1 MTWEDMIPS
10 CFGATDGVFA
20 SHPSDEQQAKD
31 AIAIARKAGATR
43 DDFEKEMLW
52 HLHKIVKHRE
62 LFLELADN
70 QVKELEK
77 MWIA

>member
-1 MTWEDMIPS
+1 MSHFLSEDPS
-10 CFGATDGVFA
+10 RALFLR
-20 SHPSDEQQAKD
+20 PSLNFFL
-31 AIAIARKAGATR
+31 TR
-43 DDFEKEMLW
+43 LWITNRDRFWKMLW
-52 HLHKIVKHRE
+52 HLYKNVKHRE

>member
-10 CFGATDGVFA
+10 CFGVTDGIFA

-31 AIAIARKAGATR
+31 AIAIAHKAGATR

-52 HLHKIVKHRE
+52 HLYKNVKHRE

-70 QVKELEK
+70 QVKKLDK
-77 MWIA
+77 MW

>member
-10 CFGATDGVFA
+10 CFGATDGIFA

-31 AIAIARKAGATR
+31 AIAMAQKVGATR

-52 HLHKIVKHRE
+52 YLYKNVKHRE
-62 LFLELADN
+62 TFLELADN
-70 QVKELEK
+70 QVKKLDK
-77 MWIA
+77 MW